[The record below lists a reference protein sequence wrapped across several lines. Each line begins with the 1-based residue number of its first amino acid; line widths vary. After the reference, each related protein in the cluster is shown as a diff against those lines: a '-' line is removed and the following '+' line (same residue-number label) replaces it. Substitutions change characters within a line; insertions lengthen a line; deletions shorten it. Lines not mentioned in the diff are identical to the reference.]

1 MTGLVQTLVGATKS
15 RALSPLNVTRDSN
28 SPWTLGLARLQ
39 TGWTSLDI
47 FDTILITTNIYDL
60 SAWDDWSLVSIWSC
74 ITQNRESTEEYSRWI
89 IEKRLRKFGKT
100 GLNNWSINKS
110 LKGTETGVRKVKLSM
125 RACHTRCKCSMETTR
140 IFVKVKLG
148 IKVLEFVKSLI
159 GGKSL

>member
-1 MTGLVQTLVGATKS
+1 MTSPPGMTG
-15 RALSPLNVTRDSN
+15 P
-28 SPWTLGLARLQ
+28 
-39 TGWTSLDI
+39 
-47 FDTILITTNIYDL
+47 
-60 SAWDDWSLVSIWSC
+60 WSLYGVVSRKIEKVPRN
-74 ITQNRESTEEYSRWI
+74 IQGES